1 MFIKTLEKK
10 EKYEMKRKIF
20 IFFIIA
26 VMFVTVLAGC
36 SNASG
41 TASSQTTKASTSQ
54 SMDNTEKT
62 ENENTEIVITDM
74 LGRTITLENKAQTAI
89 AIGPGGL
96 RLYCYVA
103 DIEKLA
109 GIEQIEKDSNVGRPY
124 NIANPKLQELETV
137 GPGGPN
143 NQPDAEKLLMVNPDV
158 IFSLYNSDP
167 SAIENLQSKTGIPV
181 IALSYGKIAVFD
193 SAIYESLEIIGKVMG
208 EEERA
213 TEVVSFMKDVKWDL
227 NNRTKDISE
236 EERPKAYIGALSSRG
251 THGIESTSAGYA
263 LFEAVNVKNVV
274 DETGEK
280 GGLMIDKEKLLEW
293 NPDKIIIDIAGLSI
307 VKEDYQKNP
316 DFYNA
321 ISAVKN
327 GQLYTQ
333 LPFNYYSTNID
344 TAIANAYF
352 IGKVIYPEQFKDINP
367 EKKADEIY
375 EFFVGQPLYE
385 RMAEDFAPFGEVNL
399 SQ

>member
-1 MFIKTLEKK
+1 
-10 EKYEMKRKIF
+10 MKRKIF

-26 VMFVTVLAGC
+26 VMLVTVLAGC

-41 TASSQTTKASTSQ
+41 TASSQTTEASTSQ

-103 DIEKLA
+103 DIEKLV

>member
-26 VMFVTVLAGC
+26 VMLVTVLAGC
-36 SNASG
+36 SNASE
-41 TASSQTTKASTSQ
+41 TASSQTTEASTSQ

-103 DIEKLA
+103 DIEKLV

>member
-41 TASSQTTKASTSQ
+41 TASSQTTEASTSQ

-103 DIEKLA
+103 DIEKLV